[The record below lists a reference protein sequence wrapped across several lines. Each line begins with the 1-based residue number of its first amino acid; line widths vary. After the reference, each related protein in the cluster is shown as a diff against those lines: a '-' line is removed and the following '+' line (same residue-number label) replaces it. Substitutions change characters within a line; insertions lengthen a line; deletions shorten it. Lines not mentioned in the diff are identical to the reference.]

1 MSSLMII
8 FLNSMLQDWQ
18 VNKGTSSKSRFI
30 LLMFRSTK
38 ILGNLP
44 APFSWFSSFY
54 RALYQFLIE
63 WILGVELPWDT
74 QVGPNLK
81 LLHCQGLVVNH
92 ETIIGMNCTL
102 RHSTTIGNKMLPD
115 GTASGSPKIGNNVEI
130 GSNVVI
136 IGPITV
142 GDNAVI
148 GAGSVVVKDV
158 PSCTVVVGNPARVIR
173 TLNTPLS
180 LMNNESQQASELASV
195 SSHSNSD
202 SLYR

>member
-1 MSSLMII
+1 MSENMIFSI
-8 FLNSMLQDWQ
+8 NYILQDWQ
-18 VNKGTSSKSRFI
+18 VNQETSSKSRLV

-44 APFSWFSSFY
+44 APFSLFSSFY

-63 WILGVELPWDT
+63 WILGVDLPWDT
-74 QVGPNLK
+74 QVGQNFK
-81 LLHCQGLVVNH
+81 LFHCQGLVVNH

-102 RHSTTIGNKMLPD
+102 RHSTTIGNKILQD

-158 PSCTVVVGNPARVIR
+158 PNRSVVVGNPARVIR

-180 LMNNESQQASELASV
+180 LINNESQQASEVTSV
-195 SSHSNSD
+195 SSHSHTDN
-202 SLYR
+202 LYR